1 MAQTKKRARETER
14 DLIKSMNIYQKK
26 AYYYTLLTQ
35 LESMFKYEGID
46 FRVEFLETPL
56 LKWGIVAGGKDP
68 SNDTVYIGQA
78 TVETIDA
85 YGLPKEGS
93 QATLTTRGG
102 HSFQGII
109 GKDIIIGYNN
119 LTRLPELMIEMYANL
134 FHETDK
140 SILTCLKKS
149 RVAPMPVT
157 GDEKLAKAFERLI
170 DDIDEGNTKI
180 VAYEGILD
188 DVVEGK
194 PPITMIEL
202 TEPKYTE
209 RLQYLSKFYDDV
221 LRRFWTFYGHSL
233 SSGSKMA
240 QVNTMELEGYVTSSK
255 IYPYILLEARR
266 EFVDKCNEAFDTNWS
281 VDFSDAFKHLLNDV
295 VMTEEVAN
303 DGSNS
308 GSMGVSEGGGE
319 NSDQ

>member
-1 MAQTKKRARETER
+1 MAQTKKRARESER
-14 DLIKSMNIYQKK
+14 DSLKCINKYQEN

-35 LESMFKYEGID
+35 LESMFKYDGID
-46 FRVEFLETPL
+46 FRPEFLETPL
-56 LKWGIVAGGKDP
+56 LRWGIVGAGKDP
-68 SNDTVYIGQA
+68 VDDKVYVGQV
-78 TVETIDA
+78 TIDQIDA
-85 YGLPKEGS
+85 YGLPMPGS
-93 QATLTTRGG
+93 QVTLTTRSGYN
-102 HSFQGII
+102 FI
-109 GKDIIIGYNN
+109 GTIDETVVMGYNN

-134 FHETDK
+134 FHETDV
-140 SILTCLKKS
+140 SILSCLKKS
-149 RVAPMPVT
+149 RVLPIPVT
-157 GDEKLAKAFERLI
+157 GDDKIAKTLERYLE
-170 DDIDEGNTKI
+170 DIENGNTKV

-194 PPITMIEL
+194 PPITMLEL

-240 QVNTMELEGYVTSSK
+240 QVNTMELEGYVTYSK
-255 IYPYILLEARR
+255 IYPYILLDARK
-266 EFVDKCNEAFDTNWS
+266 EFISKCNEILGTNWS

-303 DGSNS
+303 NDGST
-308 GSMGVSEGGGE
+308 GSLETDDTGSDS
-319 NSDQ
+319 SDQ